1 MEKKK
6 YSFKGDIDS
15 FSIMLIDRLRE
26 KFETFN
32 YTDKTFY
39 DNKIYKCQIDTYE
52 IYSLL
57 ERGYIIVNIYLY
69 EKKES
74 DIIEIKVSL
83 FSPTGGSSLK
93 EKKILTEIEKTVS
106 KYINEVK

>member
-57 ERGYIIVNIYLY
+57 ERGYII
-69 EKKES
+69 
-74 DIIEIKVSL
+74 EIKVSL

-93 EKKILTEIEKTVS
+93 VKKLLTEIEKTVS

>member
-39 DNKIYKCQIDTYE
+39 DNKIYKCQIDTY
-52 IYSLL
+52 
-57 ERGYIIVNIYLY
+57 
-69 EKKES
+69 
-74 DIIEIKVSL
+74 
-83 FSPTGGSSLK
+83 
-93 EKKILTEIEKTVS
+93 
-106 KYINEVK
+106 